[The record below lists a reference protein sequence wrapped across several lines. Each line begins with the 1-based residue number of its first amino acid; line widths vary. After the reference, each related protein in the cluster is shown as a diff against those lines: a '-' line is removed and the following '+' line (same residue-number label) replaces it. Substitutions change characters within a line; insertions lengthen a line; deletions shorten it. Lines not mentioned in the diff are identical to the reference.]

1 MRSTL
6 KPYFLDGFSKG
17 LREKY
22 TNTSSKNLPKRAK
35 KTALRLD
42 GVQSS
47 LGIDRLRVTS
57 DIYIVPY
64 ITAAGASPRPT

>member
-6 KPYFLDGFSKG
+6 KPHFLDGFSKG

-22 TNTSSKNLPKRAK
+22 TNTSSKDLPKRAK

-42 GVQSS
+42 EAQTL
-47 LGIDRLRVTS
+47 LGSTSNGRGKGLKSRLL
-57 DIYIVPY
+57 
-64 ITAAGASPRPT
+64 GN